1 MMDGEDMKVEEE
13 PNRTLADPP
22 RTGPSADEA
31 QRASSKNG
39 SWIGLGVVVLIA
51 AAILAFVIF
60 SGVSERAKASTALKH
75 ETLQS
80 SVLTVAVVRPVR
92 SAAGEEII
100 LPGSMQSFIDTPIWA
115 RATGYLKK
123 WYVDIGGHVRAGQ
136 LLAVIESPEVDKQLE
151 QAKASRE
158 TADANY
164 RFAASTAKRYVDLL
178 KTDSV
183 AKQETDQMVSAAAA
197 QKATLDAMTQ
207 NVKRLEQMQSFER
220 VYAPFDGVIT
230 ARNVDVGALID
241 AGANTPGKE
250 LFHEGQI
257 NTLRTYVNVPEMYSR
272 AAQPGVKAYL
282 TLEEYPGRKFTGTV
296 VRNANAID
304 TSSRTLLV
312 EVDVKNP
319 TGELLPGSYV
329 SVHLKIPSKI
339 AGLVIP
345 ANTLIFQSEGLQ
357 AAVVRNGHAALVPI
371 KIGHD
376 YGNTVEVVSGLGP
389 DDEVIVNPSDSI
401 TDGEPVQ
408 ITRHQNS

>member
-1 MMDGEDMKVEEE
+1 MKVEEE
-13 PNRTLADPP
+13 PNSTLTDPRRTDPP
-22 RTGPSADEA
+22 TGEP
-31 QRASSKNG
+31 QRASSRSG
-39 SWIGLGVVVLIA
+39 SWIGLGIVVLIGA
-51 AAILAFVIF
+51 VVLAFVIF
-60 SGVSERAKASTALKH
+60 SGISERAKAGTALKT

-80 SVLTVAVVRPVR
+80 SVLTVAVTRPVR

-100 LPGSMQSFIDTPIWA
+100 LPGNMQSFIDTPIWA

-123 WYVDIGGHVRAGQ
+123 WYVDIGGHVKAGQ
-136 LLAVIESPEVDKQLE
+136 LLAVIEAPEVDKQLE
-151 QAKASRE
+151 QAKASRD

-164 RFAASTAKRYVDLL
+164 RFAASTAQRYVGLL

-257 NTLRTYVNVPEMYSR
+257 NTLRTYVSVPEIYSG

-282 TLEEYPGRKFTGTV
+282 TLEEYPGRKFAGTV

-304 TSSRTLLV
+304 TASRTLLV

-345 ANTLIFQSEGLQ
+345 ANALIFQSEGLQ
-357 AAVVRNGHAALVPI
+357 AAVVRNGHVALVPI

-376 YGNTVEVVSGLGP
+376 YGNTVEVVSGLSP

-401 TDGEPVQ
+401 IDGEPVQ
-408 ITRHQNS
+408 ITRGQNS

>member
-1 MMDGEDMKVEEE
+1 MKVEEANSTVADAPR
-13 PNRTLADPP
+13 PNPP
-22 RTGPSADEA
+22 AGEA
-31 QRASSKNG
+31 QKPPAKGISLV
-39 SWIGLGVVVLIA
+39 GLGIVILIA
-51 AAILAFVIF
+51 GAILAFVVV
-60 SGVSERAKASTALKH
+60 SGISERAKASTALRH
-75 ETLQS
+75 ETLQG
-80 SVLTVAVVRPVR
+80 SVLTVAVTHPVR

-100 LPGSMQSFIDTPIWA
+100 LPGNMQSFIDTPIWA
-115 RATGYLKK
+115 RSTGYLRK
-123 WYVDIGGHVRAGQ
+123 WYVDIGAHVKAGQ

-151 QAKASRE
+151 EAKASRQ
-158 TADANY
+158 TAEANY

-257 NTLRTYVNVPEMYSR
+257 NMLRTYVSVPEMYSR

-282 TLEEYPGRKFTGTV
+282 TLDEYPDRKFTGTV
-296 VRNANAID
+296 VRNSNAID
-304 TSSRTLLV
+304 MTSRTLLV

-339 AGLVIP
+339 TGLVIP
-345 ANTLIFQSEGLQ
+345 ANALVFQSQGLQ
-357 AAVVRNGHAALVPI
+357 VAVVRNGRVALVPV

-376 YGNTVEVVSGLGP
+376 YGDSVEIISGLGP
-389 DDEVIVNPSDSI
+389 EDDVIVDPSDSI
-401 TDGEPVQ
+401 SDGEPVQ
-408 ITRHQNS
+408 VTSRRSS

>member
-1 MMDGEDMKVEEE
+1 MKVEEE
-13 PNRTLADPP
+13 QNLAPEVEPVTRNAGPNQLPTKHVSLA
-22 RTGPSADEA
+22 
-31 QRASSKNG
+31 
-39 SWIGLGVVVLIA
+39 GLSILVLIA
-51 AAILAFVIF
+51 LAILAYVIF
-60 SGVSERAKASTALKH
+60 SGINERAKASTALRH
-75 ETLQS
+75 DTLQA
-80 SVLTVAVVRPVR
+80 SVLTVEVTRPVR
-92 SAAGEEII
+92 RAASEEVI

-115 RATGYLKK
+115 RSSGYLKK
-123 WYVDIGGHVRAGQ
+123 WYVDIGGHVKAGQ
-136 LLAVIESPEVDKQLE
+136 LLAVIESPEVDKQLD
-151 QAKASRE
+151 QAKASQQ
-158 TADANY
+158 TAEANY
-164 RFAASTAKRYVDLL
+164 SYAASTAKRYQNLL

-257 NTLRTYVNVPEMYSR
+257 STLRTYVSVPEMYSR
-272 AAQPGVKAYL
+272 AVRKGAKAYL
-282 TLEEYPGRKFTGTV
+282 TLDEYPDRKFQGTV

-304 TSSRTLLV
+304 EASRTLLV

-319 TGELLPGSYV
+319 SGELLPGSYV
-329 SVHLKIPSKI
+329 SVHLEIGSEA

-345 ANTLIFQSEGLQ
+345 ANALIFQSAGLQ
-357 AAVVRNGHAALVPI
+357 VAVVRNDHIHLVPI

-376 YGNTVEVVSGLGP
+376 YGNSVEVVSGLQP
-389 DDEVIVNPSDSI
+389 DDDVVVNPSDSI
-401 TDGEPVQ
+401 SNGEQVR
-408 ITRHQNS
+408 ITQRQKQKA

>member
-1 MMDGEDMKVEEE
+1 MKVEEE
-13 PNRTLADPP
+13 QNLAPEVEPVTRNAGPNQLPTKHVSLV
-22 RTGPSADEA
+22 
-31 QRASSKNG
+31 
-39 SWIGLGVVVLIA
+39 GLSILVLIA
-51 AAILAFVIF
+51 LAILAYVIF
-60 SGVSERAKASTALKH
+60 SGINERAKASTALRH
-75 ETLQS
+75 DTLQA
-80 SVLTVAVVRPVR
+80 SVLTVEVTRPVR
-92 SAAGEEII
+92 RAASEEVI

-115 RATGYLKK
+115 RSSGYLKK
-123 WYVDIGGHVRAGQ
+123 WYVDIGGHVKAGQ
-136 LLAVIESPEVDKQLE
+136 LLAVIESPEVDKQLD
-151 QAKASRE
+151 QAKAGQQ
-158 TADANY
+158 TAEANY
-164 RFAASTAKRYVDLL
+164 SYAASTAKRYQNLL

-257 NTLRTYVNVPEMYSR
+257 NVLRTYVSVPEMYSR
-272 AAQPGVKAYL
+272 AVRKGAQAYL
-282 TLEEYPGRKFTGTV
+282 TLDEFPDRKFQGTV

-304 TSSRTLLV
+304 EASRTLLV

-329 SVHLKIPSKI
+329 SVHLNIGSEA

-345 ANTLIFQSEGLQ
+345 ANALIFQSAGLQ
-357 AAVVRNGHAALVPI
+357 VAVVRNNHIHLVPI

-376 YGNTVEVVSGLGP
+376 YGNSVEVVSGLQP
-389 DDEVIVNPSDSI
+389 DDDVVVNPSDSI
-401 TDGEPVQ
+401 SNGEQVR
-408 ITRHQNS
+408 ITQRQKQKA

>member
-1 MMDGEDMKVEEE
+1 MKVEEE
-13 PNRTLADPP
+13 PNSTLADRRRTDPP
-22 RTGPSADEA
+22 ADEP
-31 QRASSKNG
+31 QRASSKNA
-39 SWIGLGVVVLIA
+39 SWIGLGVVALIA
-51 AAILAFVIF
+51 VAILAFVIF
-60 SGVSERAKASTALKH
+60 SGISDRAKASSALKH

-80 SVLTVAVVRPVR
+80 SVLTVAVTRPVR
-92 SAAGEEII
+92 SAAGEEVI
-100 LPGSMQSFIDTPIWA
+100 LPGNMQAFIDTPIWA
-115 RATGYLKK
+115 RATGYLRK
-123 WYVDIGGHVRAGQ
+123 WYVDIGGHVKAGQ
-136 LLAVIESPEVDKQLE
+136 LLAIIESPEVDKQLE

-164 RFAASTAKRYVDLL
+164 RFAASTAKRYIDLL

-183 AKQETDQMVSAAAA
+183 AKQETDQMVSASAA

-257 NTLRTYVNVPEMYSR
+257 NTLRTYVNVPEMYSG

-282 TLEEYPGRKFTGTV
+282 TLDAYPDRTFTGTV

-304 TSSRTLLV
+304 MASRTLLV

-339 AGLVIP
+339 TGFVIP
-345 ANTLIFQSEGLQ
+345 ANALVFQSKGLQ
-357 AAVVRNGHAALVPI
+357 VAVVRNGRVALVPI

-376 YGNTVEVVSGLGP
+376 YGDTVEVVSGLGP
-389 DDEVIVNPSDSI
+389 DDEVIVDPSDSI

-408 ITRHQNS
+408 VTRRQNS